1 MPAIRKLLSTAADK
15 SWREVRSF
23 MNWKKFMAEYREVR
37 EWLER
42 QGVADAGACM
52 LKILA
57 LLLAG
62 HREPSD
68 IVRRSVHSGPLQDI
82 LAEPW
87 TELAPEFVVPEK
99 IQKLL
104 LHWTVTV
111 PAQDVTLLGKIH
123 ERTCSARKTQGV
135 YYTPEPIVDFIMDHT
150 LACLDVI
157 QNPDAKILDPA
168 CGCGFFLIKAYDV
181 LFVKFRAARSSLQQR
196 YADRD
201 WSDEGIHRQIIGKNI
216 WGADIDSQAAAIACL
231 SLRLRL
237 PKASHSLPVNVIV
250 FDSLRRPE
258 DCAEFP
264 AALREFWT
272 ADYACVIGN
281 PPYVSFGMRGAGRL
295 EAAYRDYL
303 RQAYAATAEY
313 KLSYYALFLQRG
325 IELLQTGGRLG
336 FIVPDSFLLG
346 RYYSKIRK
354 YILDNTA
361 IERLAHI
368 AASVFKSASTGYFT
382 IVILQKGKAGATH
395 QSRIVKIDDMKGLQP
410 DRVACQYE
418 QSYFG
423 KQPHYRF
430 RIFFDLKIKQII
442 DKLDEIG
449 RPLRHFAS
457 GHTGIRSLSKQADIV
472 GKAARGVTWRRGLVS
487 GGQLSRYGIRYE
499 GHWLNIDETKLYKGG
514 WRPDVVQQY
523 KILVRQTGYTLTAC
537 TDPDGYYHLNNIHS
551 FVANGRISADY
562 LLILLNS
569 RLLSF
574 YYHAVSVEYGR
585 AMAQTDIESLECLPV
600 IVNGEINEQA
610 PELVRTM
617 LDCVKRRGQGDP
629 AAASQAQALD
639 DYFNQLVYK
648 IYGLTDAEVALIEA
662 YEAALL
668 TKRSVK
674 KQGVR

>member
-1 MPAIRKLLSTAADK
+1 
-15 SWREVRSF
+15 
-23 MNWKKFMAEYREVR
+23 MNWKKFMAEYGEVR

-42 QGVADAGACM
+42 QGAADAGACM

-62 HREPSD
+62 YRKPSD
-68 IVRRSVHSGPLQDI
+68 ILYRAVHTGSLRDS
-82 LAEPW
+82 LAEPLV
-87 TELAPEFVVPEK
+87 EAEQEFVIPAD

-104 LHWTVTV
+104 LHWVVTV
-111 PAQDVTLLGKIH
+111 PAQDVTLLGELH
-123 ERTCSARKTQGV
+123 ERTYLARKTQGV
-135 YYTPEPIVDFIMDHT
+135 YYTPKPIVDFIMDHT

-168 CGCGFFLIKAYDV
+168 CGCGFFLVKAYDV
-181 LFVKFRAARSSLQQR
+181 LFAKFRASRSMLQQR

-216 WGADIDSQAAAIACL
+216 WGADIDSRAAAIACL
-231 SLRLRL
+231 SLQLRL

-258 DCAEFP
+258 DCAELP
-264 AALREFWT
+264 AAIREFWA

-313 KLSYYALFLQRG
+313 KLSYYVLFLQRG

-368 AASVFKSASTGYFT
+368 AASVFKSASTGYST
-382 IVILQKGKAGATH
+382 IVILQKGKAGEDH
-395 QSRIVKIDDMKGLQP
+395 QSRIVKIDDMRGLQV
-410 DRVACQYE
+410 DCVACQYE
-418 QSYFG
+418 QRYFSG
-423 KQPHYRF
+423 LPHSRF
-430 RIFFDLKIKQII
+430 RIFFDLRIKRII
-442 DKLDEIG
+442 DKLDDIG
-449 RPLRHFAS
+449 TPLRHFAS

-472 GKAARGVTWRRGLVS
+472 AKTSRGVTWQKGLVS
-487 GGQLSRYGIRYE
+487 GGQLSRYGLRYE

-514 WRPDVVQQY
+514 WRPDVVRRY
-523 KILVRQTGYTLTAC
+523 KILVRQTGDTLTAC

-551 FVANGRISADY
+551 FVANSGVCADY
-562 LLILLNS
+562 LLILMNS

-585 AMAQTDIESLECLPV
+585 AMAQTDIESLEYLPV
-600 IVNGEINEQA
+600 IVNEEINRQA
-610 PELVRTM
+610 PELVKTM
-617 LDCVKRRGQGDP
+617 LDCVKRRDRGEP
-629 AAASQAQALD
+629 ASALQAQALD

-648 IYGLTDAEVALIEA
+648 IYELTDEEMALVEA
-662 YEAALL
+662 YEAALR
-668 TKRSVK
+668 TKR
-674 KQGVR
+674 GR

>member
-1 MPAIRKLLSTAADK
+1 
-15 SWREVRSF
+15 

-37 EWLER
+37 EWLE
-42 QGVADAGACM
+42 QQDIPDAGTCM

-62 HREPSD
+62 KREPAD
-68 IVRRSVHSGPLQDI
+68 ILRRSIHTGLLRDI
-82 LAEPW
+82 LAEPLAEE
-87 TELAPEFVVPEK
+87 TEQELIVPEE

-104 LHWTVTV
+104 LHWTVSV
-111 PAQDVTLLGKIH
+111 PAQDATLLGKIH
-123 ERTCSARKTQGV
+123 ERTFSARKTQGV
-135 YYTPEPIVDFIMDHT
+135 YYTPGPVVDFIVGHT
-150 LACLDVI
+150 LSQLDI
-157 QNPDAKILDPA
+157 IRNPDAKILDPA
-168 CGCGFFLIKAYDV
+168 CGCGFFLVKAYDV
-181 LFVKFRAARSSLQQR
+181 LFAKFCAARSILQQR

-216 WGADIDSQAAAIACL
+216 WGADIDKQAAAIAGL
-231 SLRLRL
+231 SLQLRFPRAGQL
-237 PKASHSLPVNVIV
+237 PAVNVIV

-258 DCAEFP
+258 DCEQIP
-264 AALREFWT
+264 ASIRDFWT

-281 PPYVSFGMRGAGRL
+281 PPYVSFGMRGAGQL
-295 EAAYRDYL
+295 EAVYRDYL

-313 KLSYYALFLQRG
+313 KLSYYVLFLQRG
-325 IELLQTGGRLG
+325 IELLGDGGRLG

-354 YILDNTA
+354 YILDNTV

-368 AASVFKSASTGYFT
+368 AASVFKSASTGYST
-382 IVILQKGKAGATH
+382 IVILQKGKARGNH
-395 QSRIVKIDDMKGLQP
+395 LSRIVQIDDMQGLQP
-410 DRVACQYE
+410 DRVTCQYE

-423 KQPHYRF
+423 KLPHYRF

-442 DKLDEIG
+442 DKLDDIG
-449 RPLRHFAS
+449 KPLRNFAS

-472 GKAARGVTWRRGLVS
+472 AKTPRGVTWQRGLVS
-487 GGQLSRYGIRYE
+487 GGQLSRYGIIYE

-514 WRPDVVQQY
+514 WRPDVVHRY
-523 KILVRQTGYTLTAC
+523 KILIRQTGYTLTAC

-551 FVANGRISADY
+551 FVVHNGVSTDY

-600 IVNGEINEQA
+600 IVNGEINDQA
-610 PELVRTM
+610 PELVKTM
-617 LDCVKRRGQGDP
+617 LDCVKRRGRRD
-629 AAASQAQALD
+629 AAAVSQAQALD

-648 IYGLTDAEVALIEA
+648 IYGLTDAEVALVEA
-662 YEAALL
+662 YEMALL
-668 TKRSVK
+668 TKRN
-674 KQGVR
+674 R

>member
-1 MPAIRKLLSTAADK
+1 
-15 SWREVRSF
+15 
-23 MNWKKFMAEYREVR
+23 MNWKKFMAEYQEVR

-42 QGVADAGACM
+42 QGAADAGACM

-62 HREPSD
+62 HRKPSD
-68 IVRRSVHSGPLQDI
+68 ILYRAVYTGSLRDI
-82 LAEPW
+82 LAEP
-87 TELAPEFVVPEK
+87 LAEVKQEFVVPAD

-104 LHWTVTV
+104 LHWAVIV
-111 PAQDVTLLGKIH
+111 PAQDVTLLGEIH
-123 ERTCSARKTQGV
+123 ERTCLARKTQGV
-135 YYTPEPIVDFIMDHT
+135 YYTPKPIVDFIMDHT

-168 CGCGFFLIKAYDV
+168 CGCGFFLVKAYDV
-181 LFVKFRAARSSLQQR
+181 LFAKFHAARSMLQQR

-231 SLRLRL
+231 SLQLRF
-237 PKASHSLPVNVIV
+237 PKARHLLPANVIV

-258 DCAEFP
+258 DCAELP
-264 AALREFWT
+264 AAIREFWA

-313 KLSYYALFLQRG
+313 KLSYYVLFLQRG
-325 IELLQTGGRLG
+325 IELLQAGGRLG

-368 AASVFKSASTGYFT
+368 AASVFKSASTGYST
-382 IVILQKGKAGATH
+382 IVILQKGKAGENH
-395 QSRIVKIDDMKGLQP
+395 QSRIVKIDDMRGLQA
-410 DRVACQYE
+410 DHVACQYE
-418 QSYFG
+418 QRYFSNL
-423 KQPHYRF
+423 PHYRF
-430 RIFFDLKIKQII
+430 RIFFDLSIKQII
-442 DKLDEIG
+442 DKLDNIG
-449 RPLRHFAS
+449 TPLRHFAS
-457 GHTGIRSLSKQADIV
+457 GHTGIRSLSKQADIIA
-472 GKAARGVTWRRGLVS
+472 KTSRGVTWQRGLVS

-499 GHWLNIDETKLYKGG
+499 GHWLNIDGTKLYKGG
-514 WRPDVVQQY
+514 WRPDVVQRY

-551 FVANGRISADY
+551 FVANSGVCADY
-562 LLILLNS
+562 LLILINS

-600 IVNGEINEQA
+600 IVNEEINGQA
-610 PELVRTM
+610 PELVKTM
-617 LDCVKRRGQGDP
+617 LDCVKRQGRGERTP
-629 AAASQAQALD
+629 ALQAQALD

-648 IYGLTDAEVALIEA
+648 IYGLTDTEVALAEA
-662 YEAALL
+662 YEATLR
-668 TKRSVK
+668 TKRS
-674 KQGVR
+674 R